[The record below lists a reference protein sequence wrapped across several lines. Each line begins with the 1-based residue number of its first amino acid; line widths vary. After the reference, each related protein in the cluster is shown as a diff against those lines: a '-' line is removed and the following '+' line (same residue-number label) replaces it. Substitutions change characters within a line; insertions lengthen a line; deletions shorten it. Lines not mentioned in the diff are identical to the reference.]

1 MNKTNYLN
9 TDSLQ
14 YDEQEQLVEL
24 ANLIGKENLELIP
37 YPLIKQRAFLTAS
50 LMQFE
55 SMLHY
60 NSEKPL
66 RYSDSLLHASFDNE
80 NKTFMLEITIKA
92 LQHEL
97 QEVTSDILFIL
108 AEEGIKL

>member
-1 MNKTNYLN
+1 MNKANYLN

-14 YDEQEQLVEL
+14 YDEQEQLIEL
-24 ANLIGKENLELIP
+24 SNLIGKDNLELIP
-37 YPLIKQRAFLTAS
+37 YPLIKQRAFVTAS

-80 NKTFMLEITIKA
+80 NKTFMIELTIKG
-92 LQHEL
+92 LQQEL
-97 QEVTSDILFIL
+97 DAVTSDILFIL
-108 AEEGIKL
+108 AEEGIEL